1 MSTDKI
7 QEIASFLR
15 TVKLIMQ
22 LGKSESARFT
32 LATVRE
38 KNLQT
43 LAALELDLSDVADV
57 IMSLATTD
65 YSEGPLKDSII
76 KGDLWVFG
84 KVVKGSEVYI
94 KLKIIGDNRKQQV
107 AILSFH
113 QPERKIKYPLK

>member
-1 MSTDKI
+1 LSTDKI

-22 LGKSESARFT
+22 LGKSEGARFT

-43 LAALELDLSDVADV
+43 LAVLELDLSDVADV
-57 IMSLATTD
+57 IMSLSTTD
-65 YSEGPLKDSII
+65 YSEGPLKDSTI

-94 KLKIIGDNRKQQV
+94 KLKVIGDNRNQQV

-113 QPERKIKYPLK
+113 QPERKIGYPLK